1 MPTGT
6 LLRTTRSDI
15 REDTMK
21 TSASI
26 RLRSLPVRTVRL
38 CIALAALLLGSSVA
52 SAQAPTL
59 HGVWAQV
66 ITPRDCA
73 TNEPL
78 PVPPFRVL
86 LTFHRDG
93 TVTESVGALS
103 FAPGQRS
110 IGHGKWAHDGGLTF
124 SERTVAMILFN
135 GGIYQAGWQ
144 VTTRTLTMSDADHYT
159 SSGAAQFYDVNRQ
172 QYRAACATSVGERF
186 Q

>member
-1 MPTGT
+1 
-6 LLRTTRSDI
+6 
-15 REDTMK
+15 MK

-26 RLRSLPVRTVRL
+26 CLRLLPVWAVRL
-38 CIALAALLLGSSVA
+38 CIALAVLLVGSGAA

-59 HGVWAQV
+59 HGVWTQV

-86 LTFHRDG
+86 LMFHRDG

-103 FAPGQRS
+103 FAAGQRS
-110 IGHGKWAHDGGLTF
+110 IGHGQWAHDGGLTF
-124 SERTVAMILFN
+124 SERTVAMILFD

-144 VTTRTLTMSDADHYT
+144 VTTRTITMTDADHYT
-159 SSGAAQFYDVNRQ
+159 SCGAAQFYDVNGQ
-172 QYRAACATSVGERF
+172 LYRTGCATSVGERF

>member
-1 MPTGT
+1 
-6 LLRTTRSDI
+6 
-15 REDTMK
+15 MK
-21 TSASI
+21 TSASMHL
-26 RLRSLPVRTVRL
+26 RLLPLWTVRL
-38 CIALAALLLGSSVA
+38 CIALTALLLGSGSA
-52 SAQAPTL
+52 TAQAPTL
-59 HGVWAQV
+59 YGVWAQV

-86 LTFHRDG
+86 LTFDRDG

-144 VTTRTLTMSDADHYT
+144 VTTRTITMTDADHYMG
-159 SSGAAQFYDVNRQ
+159 SGAAQFYDVNGQ
-172 QYRAACATSVGERF
+172 LYRTACATSAGERF

>member
-1 MPTGT
+1 
-6 LLRTTRSDI
+6 
-15 REDTMK
+15 MK

-26 RLRSLPVRTVRL
+26 GLRSLPVWTVRL
-38 CIALAALLLGSSVA
+38 CIALAALLLGSGAA

-103 FAPGQRS
+103 FAAGQRS
-110 IGHGKWAHDGGLTF
+110 IGHGQWAHDGGLAY
-124 SERTVAMILFN
+124 SERTVAMILFD
-135 GGIYQAGWQ
+135 GGIFQAGWQ
-144 VTTRTLTMSDADHYT
+144 VTTRTITMTDANHYT
-159 SSGAAQFYDVNRQ
+159 SSGAAQFYDLNRQ
-172 QYRAACATSVGERF
+172 LYRTGCATSVGERF